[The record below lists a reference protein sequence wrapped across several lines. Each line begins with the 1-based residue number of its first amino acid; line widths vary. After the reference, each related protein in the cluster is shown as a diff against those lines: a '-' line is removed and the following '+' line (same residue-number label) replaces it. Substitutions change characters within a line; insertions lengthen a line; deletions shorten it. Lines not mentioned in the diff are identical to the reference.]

1 MRGHEQRGTPDP
13 CIAQATKD
21 YTIDRRRFMKYSIGS
36 VFISYSGM
44 TLSVP
49 FTNITAYSI
58 SQDVQ
63 TTVDRMLS
71 FQMPERVRA
80 PGAGKGLAPIEL
92 HRVDQYSQYGYGLY
106 TYGPGLPVERRFDL
120 MPEDYRATGINRLK
134 CLTSFFT
141 ISDIHVTDK
150 QAGNQLIAIQQLDPE
165 FGAPMTSIY
174 SPTMLTTTQVL
185 DAAVQTVNALHTTH
199 AFDFGLSLGDTC
211 NSTQYNETRWYVDV
225 MDGKVIYPNTS
236 AEASQDA
243 ISFQQPFKA
252 AGLASDIPWYQVNGN
267 HDLFMIGSVAVDAD
281 PTLRL
286 RESYTNNLI
295 WAIGNVLEPIKGFPY
310 FPCLFDT
317 TSTLKSSAMY
327 MGTINGASEF
337 GEIVGAG
344 LFNAFDTQ
352 PLNSPNPDRR
362 SLTKNEWIAEL
373 FNSSSLPKGHGYH
386 LVDPEYTKEEPDF
399 SCYSFLPKANIPLRV
414 IVLDNVQ
421 DPNDQSHDIHGHGYL
436 SATRVK
442 WLRAELLQAKMRNE
456 LVIIA
461 SHVPLAVAPIGSEM
475 EWWESTKDPN
485 ATLYNAITLSSLI
498 SEIQANGN
506 VLCLLAGHRHVNAIK
521 AFKAA
526 PGAPPEYGFWQI
538 ETSSLHDFPQQFRT
552 LQVYLNSDYTISIVA
567 VNVDPAVKDG
577 TPAESAR
584 RMAIAAQQIIQN
596 DMRPNASNVERAF
609 GTIPVSSMDP
619 TRSQNN
625 TLDAS
630 IRYGELAGVPYC
642 ASYNA
647 ELFKPLS
654 SAMVQTLKQRF
665 CARARQ
671 LRFFRR

>member
-1 MRGHEQRGTPDP
+1 MTKISITKCH
-13 CIAQATKD
+13 AQFDSPGPFVGQAAKD
-21 YTIDRRRFMKYSIGS
+21 YTVSRRRFMKYSIGS
-36 VFISYSGM
+36 FFVSYSGLS
-44 TLSVP
+44 LSVP
-49 FTNITAYSI
+49 CTNITAYPI
-58 SQDVQ
+58 SDEVK

-71 FQMPERVRA
+71 FQMPERVGA
-80 PGAGKGLAPIEL
+80 PGSVKGLAPTEL
-92 HRVDQYSQYGYGLY
+92 HRVDQYNQYGYGVY
-106 TYGPGLPVERRFDL
+106 SFGPGLPVERRFDL
-120 MPEDYRATGINRLK
+120 MPEDYRATDISRLS
-134 CLTSFFT
+134 CFTSFFT
-141 ISDIHVTDK
+141 ISDIHLTDK

-225 MDGKVIYPNTS
+225 LDGKVIYPNTS
-236 AEASQDA
+236 GDASQDVV
-243 ISFQQPFKA
+243 SYQQPFKA
-252 AGLASDIPWYQVNGN
+252 AGLSSDIPWYQVNGN
-267 HDLFMIGSVAVDAD
+267 HDLFMIGSVAVDSD

-286 RESYTNNLI
+286 RESYTSNQI
-295 WAIGNVLEPIKGFPY
+295 WAIGNVLQPIKGLPY

-317 TSTLKSSAMY
+317 TSALKSPDIY
-327 MGTINGASEF
+327 MGTINGASKF
-337 GEIVGAG
+337 GEIIGAG
-344 LFNAFDTQ
+344 LVHTFDTP

-362 SLTKNEWIAEL
+362 SLTKKEWITEL
-373 FNSSSLPKGHGYH
+373 FNTTSLPKGHGYQ
-386 LVDPEYTKEEPDF
+386 LVDPEYTRQEPDF
-399 SCYSFLPKANIPLRV
+399 SCYSFLPKENIPLRV
-414 IVLDNVQ
+414 MVLDNVQ

-442 WLRAELLQAKMRNE
+442 WLRAELVQAKMRNE
-456 LVIIA
+456 LIIIA

-485 ATLYNAITLSSLI
+485 ATLHNAITLSTLI

-521 AFKAA
+521 AFKAP

-552 LQVYLNSDYTISIVA
+552 LQVYLNSDYTISMVT

-596 DMRPNASNVERAF
+596 DLRPNAANVERAF

-619 TRSQNN
+619 TRSQNG
-625 TLDAS
+625 TVDAS
-630 IRYGELAGVPYC
+630 IRYGELDGVPYC

-654 SAMVQTLKQRF
+654 PAMVQILR
-665 CARARQ
+665 R
-671 LRFFRR
+671 RFFA

>member
-1 MRGHEQRGTPDP
+1 MAGIKIAMGHERSDTPDP
-13 CIAQATKD
+13 FIGQAARD
-21 YTIDRRRFMKYSIGS
+21 YTVGRRRFMKYSIGS
-36 VFISYSGM
+36 FFVSYSGLS
-44 TLSVP
+44 LSVP
-49 FTNITAYSI
+49 PSKVAAYPI
-58 SQDVQ
+58 SADVK

-71 FQMPERVRA
+71 FQMPEKVRA
-80 PGAGKGLAPIEL
+80 SGAGKGLAPTEL
-92 HRVDQYSQYGYGLY
+92 HRVDQYSLYGYGRY
-106 TYGPGLPVERRFDL
+106 IYGPGLPVERRFDL
-120 MPEDYRATGINRLK
+120 MPEDYRATDVNRLN

-141 ISDIHVTDK
+141 ISDIHMTDK

-185 DAAVQTVNALHTTH
+185 DAVVQTVNALHTTL

-236 AEASQDA
+236 ADASQDA

-252 AGLASDIPWYQVNGN
+252 AGLSSDIPWYQVNGN

-286 RESYTNNLI
+286 RESYTSNQI
-295 WAIGNVLEPIKGFPY
+295 WAIGNVLQPIKGFPY

-317 TSTLKSSAMY
+317 TSTLKSPDMY

-337 GEIVGAG
+337 GEIIGAG
-344 LFNAFDTQ
+344 LVSTFDTP
-352 PLNSPNPDRR
+352 PLNSPNLDRR
-362 SLTKNEWIAEL
+362 SLTKKEWIAEL
-373 FNSSSLPKGHGYH
+373 FNTSSLPKGHGYH

-414 IVLDNVQ
+414 VVLDNIQ

-436 SATRVK
+436 SATRLK

-485 ATLYNAITLSSLI
+485 ATLHNAITLSSLI

-521 AFKAA
+521 AFKAP
-526 PGAPPEYGFWQI
+526 PGAPSEHGFWQI
-538 ETSSLHDFPQQFRT
+538 ETSSLHDFPQQFRA

-596 DMRPNASNVERAF
+596 DMRPNAPNVERAF
-609 GTIPVSSMDP
+609 GTIPVASMDP
-619 TRSQNN
+619 TRPQNN
-625 TLDAS
+625 TIDES
-630 IRYGELAGVPYC
+630 IRYGELTGVPYC

-654 SAMVQTLKQRF
+654 SVMVQILKQRF
-665 CARARQ
+665 CA
-671 LRFFRR
+671 